1 MVKQPTSIKISSS
14 VRPTQSHILVRG
26 RVRRALKRLWRRLA
40 PAAHLA
46 DAVSCSAPASP
57 ASASPSSTASPWRQT
72 SPVKACAGDTPEV
85 RVNGGSESL

>member
-1 MVKQPTSIKISSS
+1 MP
-14 VRPTQSHILVRG
+14 RPPSFIEPPPPCEPEPGIQG
-26 RVRRALKRLWRRLA
+26 ALKRLWRRLA